1 MLKVLSFIVN
11 SLLLNNYFCNESLT
25 ILGVD
30 IDKISIDPIS
40 RVIYFSIYNAGTNQ
54 IRMIT
59 MDDASHEV
67 CINCEANWKTF
78 YMDIAHG

>member
-11 SLLLNNYFCNESLT
+11 GLLLKNYFCNESLT

-30 IDKISIDPIS
+30 VAQMSIDPIS
-40 RVIYFSIYNAGTNQ
+40 RVIYFSIFNADTNQ
-54 IRMIT
+54 IRMIS
-59 MDDASHEV
+59 MDNASHEV
-67 CINCEANWKTF
+67 CIDCKATWKIF